1 MIYESLIGKIVSSK
15 ENNSRNIFKNILK
28 EKNENYF
35 IMSNSK
41 KKREF
46 KLIKNVINNSKDNDK
61 NLTNN
66 KYEQKKTKSNLKIEK
81 NIKSEDNQNILI
93 QNSLSNNTFKNY
105 YDYSSYSKRLLYE
118 STRKKFLSNSN
129 LNLNS
134 NKTNHKKTFSL
145 DKTNLIEKNRRKQNL
160 TINSPELTKTIN
172 QNKKKSSPSKKY
184 YLITSTYNNKNN
196 EISSSNSKNT
206 LSFSSS
212 PFSYSS
218 SDNKNLKSISKE
230 KKGKNEPLSFFNLSN
245 PKINEIEEI
254 KNYQTK
260 SFNKKQT
267 KKLIK
272 YDNNYKKN
280 EENKLSDKTKT
291 TSINSGSNNI
301 SDNISSFRM
310 SKTSFKNSNLSLPN
324 SSRNNKK
331 IVNDNINLKNAIAN
345 TELNDTKK
353 YKKNQINI
361 CTVSNSEKKLLIPE
375 YSVKKPL
382 IQDSYLSFNKKYT
395 LNYDTFITLPKL
407 KFILKRNSKNKF
419 QKILDDII
427 LTSNEIGKDLTK
439 FNSRNNKRSKTFS
452 KNFNTF
458 DIENNQELKLMK
470 NTLIDS
476 NLLTQNYFHHLRC
489 ETVKYDNRLID
500 ALKNSNEPFVVD
512 IIKSRSKIRNR
523 TLQLKRKNFIK
534 SSQYKINDYRTITK
548 ILNEEKLEM
557 NQCKNSIEKNFH
569 IINFL
574 NNNVDFPQKKV
585 FEYLNNNYH
594 TINVSEKIRKIRE
607 YRRKKNKTIT

>member
-1 MIYESLIGKIVSSK
+1 MIFESLIGKIVSSK
-15 ENNSRNIFKNILK
+15 QNNSRNIFQNILK
-28 EKNENYF
+28 EKKENNF

-46 KLIKNVINNSKDNDK
+46 KLIKNAIHKSKDNDK
-61 NLTNN
+61 NLSNN

-81 NIKSEDNQNILI
+81 NTKIEDNQNILI
-93 QNSLSNNTFKNY
+93 QNTQSNNTFRNY
-105 YDYSSYSKRLLYE
+105 FDYSSYTKRLLYE
-118 STRKKFLSNSN
+118 STTKKFLSNS
-129 LNLNS
+129 NLNS

-160 TINSPELTKTIN
+160 TINSPELIKTIN

-184 YLITSTYNNKNN
+184 YLISSTYNNKNN

-245 PKINEIEEI
+245 PKINEIDEI
-254 KNYQTK
+254 KNYQSK

-267 KKLIK
+267 KKLIQ

-353 YKKNQINI
+353 FKKNKINI
-361 CTVSNSEKKLLIPE
+361 YTVSNSEKKLLIPE

-382 IQDSYLSFNKKYT
+382 IQDSYLSFNKTYN

-407 KFILKRNSKNKF
+407 KF
-419 QKILDDII
+419 
-427 LTSNEIGKDLTK
+427 
-439 FNSRNNKRSKTFS
+439 
-452 KNFNTF
+452 
-458 DIENNQELKLMK
+458 
-470 NTLIDS
+470 TL
-476 NLLTQNYFHHLRC
+476 
-489 ETVKYDNRLID
+489 
-500 ALKNSNEPFVVD
+500 
-512 IIKSRSKIRNR
+512 
-523 TLQLKRKNFIK
+523 
-534 SSQYKINDYRTITK
+534 
-548 ILNEEKLEM
+548 
-557 NQCKNSIEKNFH
+557 
-569 IINFL
+569 
-574 NNNVDFPQKKV
+574 
-585 FEYLNNNYH
+585 
-594 TINVSEKIRKIRE
+594 EKI
-607 YRRKKNKTIT
+607 